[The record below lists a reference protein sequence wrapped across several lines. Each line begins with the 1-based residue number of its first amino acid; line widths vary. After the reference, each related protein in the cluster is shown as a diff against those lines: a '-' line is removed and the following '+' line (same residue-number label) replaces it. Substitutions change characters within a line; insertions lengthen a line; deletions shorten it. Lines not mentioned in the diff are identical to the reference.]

1 MPSVTEFIQ
10 DKATVRFGDEGDP
23 TEVVYRPS
31 LLDADRTDKF
41 FDALEHN
48 DVLAAA
54 YLLTGYGDD
63 DALIVSWNIT
73 GPLPGRR
80 EKKNDDG
87 ETIKDE
93 RGRTVTERYELVKA
107 GETIPLDPDVMRFLQ
122 PVVLMGIYREI
133 QEDAARLVNTG
144 FFGKTKTPSLNGSR
158 NRS

>member
-1 MPSVTEFIQ
+1 MPSVSDFIQ

-73 GPLPGRR
+73 GPLLGRR
-80 EKKNDDG
+80 PKLDEQGNPVM
-87 ETIKDE
+87 DE
-93 RGRTVTERYELVKA
+93 RKRAVTERHEIVKA
-107 GETIPLDPDVMRFLQ
+107 GDVIPLDPEVMRFLNAN
-122 PVVLMGIYREI
+122 VLIGIYGQI
-133 QEDAARLVNTG
+133 QEDAARLVSG
-144 FFGKTKTPSLNGSR
+144 FFGKTKTTSLNGSR
-158 NRS
+158 SRS